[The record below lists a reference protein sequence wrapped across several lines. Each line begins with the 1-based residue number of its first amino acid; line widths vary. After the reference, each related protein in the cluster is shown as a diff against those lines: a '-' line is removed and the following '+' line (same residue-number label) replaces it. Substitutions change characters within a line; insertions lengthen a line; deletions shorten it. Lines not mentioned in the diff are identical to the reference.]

1 MLTKENIALTAHL
14 MRRAGFGAPRAE
26 VEALAEQS
34 YEDLVEMLLDP
45 QGQPDADLEMLYRY
59 HPGAERSLS
68 LPTGQIN
75 WLWRMVTTE
84 RPLQEK
90 MALFWH
96 HVFATGDSK
105 VENAYQMLAQV
116 QIFRDHGMGNY
127 RDLLVQLA
135 RDPAMLYWLDQNENH
150 KRSPNENWG
159 RELLELFSMGTS
171 NYTEKDVFEC
181 SRAFTGWTMGAKI
194 HHLLWG
200 PHLWPFE
207 FHAEDHDTG
216 SKNFLGHEGRYNGED
231 VIDIIVRQPAC
242 HRFIMRHLY
251 NFFVADEPQVPA
263 WPIEPPGNPEAIREM
278 GAVFV
283 ESDYEMT
290 PVLRYIFNSDFFKDA
305 RYQKVRNPAEV
316 VAGTLR
322 LTGDLNSPDPRW
334 GALGNQTGFM
344 GQALLNPPSVEGW
357 HTGRE
362 WINSGALINRV
373 NFMADQMSNVELPGV
388 RDIVDRVAASNGR
401 GMTPEHLVDECL
413 ELLGPLEVKEKTREE
428 LVEQAAAAGP
438 IDLASDTGYDEFK
451 DRVGEVMALIAG
463 TREYQFG

>member
-1 MLTKENIALTAHL
+1 MASRENIALMAHL
-14 MRRAGFGAPRAE
+14 MRRAGFGARRGE
-26 VEALAEQS
+26 IEELAERS
-34 YEDLVEMLLDP
+34 YEDVLELLLNP
-45 QGQPDADLEMLYRY
+45 QGQPDADMDTLYRY
-59 HPGAERSLS
+59 HPMAERSLS
-68 LPTGQIN
+68 VPAGQIN
-75 WLWRMVTTE
+75 WLYRMVTTE

-105 VENAYQMLAQV
+105 VESAYQMLKQV
-116 QIFRDHGMGNY
+116 QLFREFGMGNY
-127 RDLLVQLA
+127 RDLLVRLA

-181 SRAFTGWTMGAKI
+181 SRAFTGWTMGVKV
-194 HHLLWG
+194 HPLLWG

-207 FHAEDHDTG
+207 FHPEDHDTEVK
-216 SKNFLGHEGRYNGED
+216 SFLGHEGRFDGED
-231 VIDIIVRQPAC
+231 VIDVIVRQPAC

-263 WPIEPPGNPEAIREM
+263 WPIEPPRDPGAIRELCE
-278 GAVFV
+278 VFV

-290 PVLRYIFNSDFFKDA
+290 PVLRFLFNSSFFREA
-305 RYQKVRNPAEV
+305 QYQKVRNPAEV

-322 LTGDLNSPDPRW
+322 LTGDMNAPDPRW
-334 GALGNQTGFM
+334 GDLGNQTGYM
-344 GQALLNPPSVEGW
+344 GQSLLDPPSVEGW
-357 HTGRE
+357 HTGKE

-373 NFMADQMSNVELPGV
+373 NFMADQVRNADLPGV
-388 RDIVDRVAASNGR
+388 RDIVERVAASNGH

-413 ELLGPLEVKEKTREE
+413 DLLGPLEVKDETRVE
-428 LVEQAAAAGP
+428 LVEQASAAGP
-438 IDLASDTGYDEFK
+438 VELGTQTGYEDFRN
-451 DRVGEVMALIAG
+451 RVGEVMALIAG